1 MKVLVVNDDGYTTE
15 GLKILADAFKKRG
28 DQVYIVAP
36 HTHQS
41 GKSSAITVDHS
52 LVVHRHADNIW
63 SIEGTP
69 ADCVN
74 YALNVLELN
83 VDLVVSGIN
92 NGFNIGIDT
101 IYSGTV
107 GAAMEALLNDK
118 KAIAFSGEYNNNDIA
133 RQEIDDVVDFIFQH
147 DLISNEYVLNVN
159 FYKREVKKSKGI
171 IITDLGIRKK
181 VKINKTAQDLNDE
194 RKTDVWAVKNG
205 YISITPLKLGN
216 GDRLLVDE
224 LTRKVESN

>member
-15 GLKILADAFKKRG
+15 GLKILADAFINRG

-41 GKSSAITVDHS
+41 GKAMAITVDHG

-63 SIEGTP
+63 SVEGTP

-74 YALNVLELN
+74 YALNILELD

-92 NGFNIGIDT
+92 NGFNVGTDT
-101 IYSGTV
+101 IYSGTI
-107 GAAMEALLNDK
+107 GAAMEAILNDK
-118 KAIAFSGEYNNNDIA
+118 KAIAFSGESNNNDVV
-133 RQEIDDVVDFIFQH
+133 RKEINKVIDFIFEH
-147 DLISNEYVLNVN
+147 DLLSTEYILNVN
-159 FYKREVKKSKGI
+159 FYKREMKECKGI
-171 IITDLGIRKK
+171 LITEVGIKK
-181 VKINKTAQDLNDE
+181 KTRRPYNYNDE
-194 RKTDVWAVKNG
+194 QKTDVWAMKNG

-216 GDRLLVDE
+216 GDGVLVDE
-224 LTRKVESN
+224 LSRKLQNNN